1 MEEVRQKFVLLKHFV
16 RAGYARQEIKDSFAP
31 AACLFEGVETREV
44 DANNEPRD

>member
-1 MEEVRQKFVLLKHFV
+1 MRQKFVLLKHFV